1 MHVLL
6 TDRLSCPRC
15 GPDFG
20 LILLADRVE
29 ERRVLAGTLGCAN
42 CRDGFPVRDG
52 FGDLRAP
59 PRGEL
64 PPGRAGEPGPTDP
77 AEAERLWALLGVAE
91 GPGTLLLAGAAARH
105 AAAVGERIPGVE
117 VVALDADMAR
127 WPEAPRVSRMVA
139 RPGIPFF
146 SRSLRG
152 VAVDGARGARWLEDA
167 ARVAAPLAR
176 VVVTD
181 AAEDAGTILARSGLR
196 VLAAEGGTL
205 VAARG

>member
-1 MHVLL
+1 MHLLL
-6 TDRLSCPRC
+6 TDHLSCPRC
-15 GPDFG
+15 GPAFG
-20 LILLADRVE
+20 LILLADRME
-29 ERRVLAGTLGCAN
+29 EHRVRDGTLGCPN

-64 PPGRAGEPGPTDP
+64 PSGRAGAPGRADP
-77 AEAERLWALLGVAE
+77 AAAERLWALLGVAE
-91 GPGTLLLAGAAARH
+91 GPGTLLLVGSAARL
-105 AAAVGERIPGVE
+105 AAAVAERIPGVE

-127 WPEAPRVSRMVA
+127 WPEAPRVSRMAA

-146 SRSLRG
+146 SRTLRG
-152 VAVDGARGARWLEDA
+152 VAVDGTLGVRWLEEA
-167 ARVAAPLAR
+167 ARAVAPLSR

-181 AAEDAGTILARSGLR
+181 APDDAGAILARSGLH
-196 VLAAEGGTL
+196 VLVSQGGTV